1 MHICFINTQRL
12 EGFKLPKLF
21 TIGGYIVYFWSNE
34 DGEPIHVHI
43 SEGKPTP
50 NATKIWLTKTGGCII
65 ANNGSKIPSKDLNK
79 LLEVISAQFFII
91 CAKWKEFFVTD
102 TIKFYCWSYFWT
114 VYELLNKKTLIL
126 QRWYILVYISVNQGL
141 FCDLWI
147 KWLWGQRVSVI
158 FQQKQRNFSRIK

>member
-43 SEGKPTP
+43 SEGKPMP
-50 NATKIWLTKTGGCII
+50 NATKIWLTKTGGCIV
-65 ANNGSKIPSKDLNK
+65 ANNGSKIPPKDLNK

-102 TIKFYCWSYFWT
+102 TIKFYC
-114 VYELLNKKTLIL
+114 
-126 QRWYILVYISVNQGL
+126 
-141 FCDLWI
+141 
-147 KWLWGQRVSVI
+147 
-158 FQQKQRNFSRIK
+158 

>member
-1 MHICFINTQRL
+1 MHICSINTQRL

-43 SEGKPTP
+43 SEGKPMP
-50 NATKIWLTKTGGCII
+50 NATKIWLTKTGGCIV
-65 ANNGSKIPSKDLNK
+65 ANNGSKIPLKDLNK

-102 TIKFYCWSYFWT
+102 TIKFYC
-114 VYELLNKKTLIL
+114 
-126 QRWYILVYISVNQGL
+126 
-141 FCDLWI
+141 
-147 KWLWGQRVSVI
+147 
-158 FQQKQRNFSRIK
+158 